1 MQGRVLRIHM
11 KFLAKIRTLAIETLP
26 VTGPLELAG
35 TGRARL
41 GLPLPCRPS
50 VPNVLLTR

>member
-1 MQGRVLRIHM
+1 MQGRALRSPE
-11 KFLAKIRTLAIETLP
+11 KFPAKIDTVAIETLP

>member
-1 MQGRVLRIHM
+1 MQ
-11 KFLAKIRTLAIETLP
+11 FLAKIDTLATEILP

-41 GLPLPCRPS
+41 GLPLPCRLS
-50 VPNVLLTR
+50 VPDVPLMR